1 MLMGFNEWRGCWR
14 GGGGSIGEETEF
26 SRRDFQVEKCKKEFL
41 FCFLTRVFRKRF
53 DIAFG
58 INLFLTKLL
67 EGVGKVV

>member
-14 GGGGSIGEETEF
+14 GGGGSIGEIF
-26 SRRDFQVEKCKKEFL
+26 KWKNARRNFY
-41 FCFLTRVFRKRF
+41 FLTRVFREHF

>member
-1 MLMGFNEWRGCWR
+1 MLMGFNEWRGCW
-14 GGGGSIGEETEF
+14 
-26 SRRDFQVEKCKKEFL
+26 RDFQVEKCKKEFL
-41 FCFLTRVFRKRF
+41 FCFLTRVFRERF

>member
-1 MLMGFNEWRGCWR
+1 MEGVLERRWREYW
-14 GGGGSIGEETEF
+14 
-26 SRRDFQVEKCKKEFL
+26 RDFQVEKCKKEFL
-41 FCFLTRVFRKRF
+41 FCFLTRVFRECF

>member
-1 MLMGFNEWRGCWR
+1 MEGVLERRWREYW
-14 GGGGSIGEETEF
+14 
-26 SRRDFQVEKCKKEFL
+26 RDFHVEKCKKEFL
-41 FCFLTRVFRKRF
+41 FCFLTRVFRERF

>member
-1 MLMGFNEWRGCWR
+1 MEGVLERRWREYW
-14 GGGGSIGEETEF
+14 
-26 SRRDFQVEKCKKEFL
+26 RDFQMEKCKKEFL
-41 FCFLTRVFRKRF
+41 FCFLTRVFRERF